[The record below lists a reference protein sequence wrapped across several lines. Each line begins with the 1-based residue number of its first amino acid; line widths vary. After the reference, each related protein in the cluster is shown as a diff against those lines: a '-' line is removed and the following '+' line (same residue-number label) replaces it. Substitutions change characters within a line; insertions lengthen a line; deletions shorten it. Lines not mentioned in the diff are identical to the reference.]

1 MGIFAVLAMIVPL
14 TLYVGA
20 LAALIV
26 TVRAILR
33 MEATLA
39 HIGRNIEAIATI
51 DVDRN
56 RRDMAAAEAA
66 RHKNAT

>member
-14 TLYVGA
+14 TLYIGA
-20 LAALIV
+20 LVALIV

-33 MEATLA
+33 MEDLLA
-39 HIGRNIEAIATI
+39 DISRNIEAIATI